1 MINNVMLV
9 SGVHFTLLG
18 EVHKSACHNFM
29 DAGRRQET
37 PGSETMDSLLFTA
50 IVMIGNWFSELQFPQ
65 GDAERPRWYLL
76 VQWVEFQKR
85 NFALRVTKSF
95 IIDSRQTHLVF
106 ALEGEATS
114 IFQGRLL
121 CKHP

>member
-1 MINNVMLV
+1 MLV
-9 SGVHFTLLG
+9 SGVNFTRLG
-18 EVHKSACHNFM
+18 DVDKSDCHNFR

-37 PGSETMDSLLFTA
+37 PGSETMDSLSFTA
-50 IVMIGNWFSELQFPQ
+50 IAMIGNWFSELQFPQ

-95 IIDSRQTHLVF
+95 VIDSRQTHLIF
-106 ALEGEATS
+106 ALEGEATIYFPRPFAMQAS
-114 IFQGRLL
+114 LIR
-121 CKHP
+121 